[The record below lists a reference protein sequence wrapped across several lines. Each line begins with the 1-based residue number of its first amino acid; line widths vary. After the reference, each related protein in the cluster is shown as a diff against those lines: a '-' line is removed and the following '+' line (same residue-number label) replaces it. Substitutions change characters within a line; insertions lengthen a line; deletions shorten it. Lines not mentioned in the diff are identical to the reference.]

1 MNPSNALRVA
11 HIIPSLDVKSG
22 GVPEALIGWVI
33 ATRASAKVSVISTR
47 TGERKGDLERIQSR
61 IPDISIHLFAQ
72 VGHRAINVSPRL
84 FWWLFKNIRNYDV
97 VHIHTLLHPIS
108 TVCAL
113 IARLRNVPY
122 IVCPHGTLSNYALN
136 GKNGPA
142 KRTYVRWFDSRTMNG
157 AYAMHYTAPM
167 EPDIASRHCPLAP
180 WRVIAS
186 PVELQPAQPSD
197 LDVSAPYFLFSSRL
211 LPNKRLDVCVD
222 AFARVAR
229 DHPTV
234 RLLIAGT
241 GSDEI
246 ARRVA
251 RQAAALGVGTRVQFL
266 GNVNEN
272 EKTWLLV
279 NARALV
285 LTSEDENFAVAVAE
299 SLSVGRPVIVSEH
312 VGTSPDVA
320 AHNAGLVCPLDASQF
335 ADAMARVLIDEQYA
349 IEMGANGSRFAG
361 DHYSTKTIGRELMA
375 LYSDAAHSQ

>member
-11 HIIPSLDVKSG
+11 HIIPSIDVSG
-22 GVPEALIGWVI
+22 GDILEALIGLVL
-33 ATRASAKVSVISTR
+33 ATRESAHVSVISTPIGQEHS
-47 TGERKGDLERIQSR
+47 TLKSVQNR
-61 IPDISIHLFAQ
+61 IPETPFHLFAPL
-72 VGHRAINVSPRL
+72 GDNARSVSPSL
-84 FWWLFKNIRNYDV
+84 FWWLFKNIKTYDV

-136 GKNGPA
+136 GKNALA
-142 KRTYVRWFDSRTMNG
+142 KRTYLKWFDARTING

-167 EPDIASRHCPLAP
+167 EPGIASRHCQQAVS
-180 WRVIAS
+180 RVIAN
-186 PVELQPAQPSD
+186 PVELQPAQSTD
-197 LDVSAPYFLFSSRL
+197 LDVSTPYFLFLSRL
-211 LPNKRLDVCVD
+211 EPKKRLDVCVD
-222 AFARVAR
+222 AFARVAQ

-251 RQAAALGVGTRVQFL
+251 RQAAALGVGTRMQFL
-266 GNVNEN
+266 GHVNEN
-272 EKTWLLV
+272 EKAWALV

-299 SLSVGRPVIVSEH
+299 CLCAGRPVIISEH
-312 VGTSPDVA
+312 IGTSPDVA
-320 AHNAGLVCPLDASQF
+320 AHNAGLVCPLDAAQF
-335 ADAMARVLIDEQYA
+335 ADAMARVLDNEHYA
-349 IEMGANGSRFAG
+349 SELGANGARFAN
-361 DHYSTKTIGRELMA
+361 DHYSTKTIGRELVA
-375 LYSDAAHSQ
+375 LYREAAHGQ